1 MDAEKGTTTIVGQ
14 VEPNYCIKAIS
25 RCEGHA
31 QLIWANLSHPKMSGG
46 SYSQYGYGSSSSY
59 YDRLGDSYGPR
70 RSLPEG
76 MWHEGPTPEYSYN
89 SNNFGYDEARYGS
102 QYQPR
107 IDYTPYVE
115 STSNLC
121 NIM

>member
-31 QLIWANLSHPKMSGG
+31 QLIWANLSH
-46 SYSQYGYGSSSSY
+46 GSSSSY
-59 YDRLGDSYGPR
+59 YDRLGDSYGPQ

-76 MWHEGPTPEYSYN
+76 MWHEAPTLKYSYN

-102 QYQPR
+102 QYHPR
-107 IDYTPYVE
+107 IDYTPYME